1 MPIIESG
8 VTDNLEQAKTGVTQ
22 GIRYLVDQQRVR
34 ILKFG
39 ITSQPKKQ
47 LQQFEQDGSRYNH
60 MFLIYKTNV
69 SADMDLIK
77 EFVLATYPQY
87 CNEEMRNEPARSKE
101 TPWFLYCITHISA
114 KL

>member
-1 MPIIESG
+1 MPIVESG

-69 SADMDLIK
+69 SADMDLLK
-77 EFVLATYPQY
+77 AFVLATFPQFCY
-87 CNEEMRNEPARSKE
+87 EEIKNEPARSKE

-114 KL
+114 KM